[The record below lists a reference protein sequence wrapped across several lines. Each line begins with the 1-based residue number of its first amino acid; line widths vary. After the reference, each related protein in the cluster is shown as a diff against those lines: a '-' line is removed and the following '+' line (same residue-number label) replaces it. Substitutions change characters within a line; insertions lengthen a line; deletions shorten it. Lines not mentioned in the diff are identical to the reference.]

1 MNIVI
6 QPRTLSG
13 RVVIPPSKSISHRAL
28 ICAALAKGESE
39 ITGVLQC
46 EDIDAT
52 TEALTALGAE
62 IRTENGVTYVKGI
75 EKAPE
80 YAEKGEPCRKI
91 FAFSLSYAVQSVFC
105 LEGGMWAGCPL
116 PPRLAWKQCLPAAES
131 SLHGR

>member
-80 YAEKGEPCRKI
+80 YAEINCRESGSTLTFI
-91 FAFSLSYAVQSVFC
+91 IPV
-105 LEGGMWAGCPL
+105 
-116 PPRLAWKQCLPAAES
+116 AAA
-131 SLHGR
+131 LGV

>member
-75 EKAPE
+75 EKAPNT
-80 YAEKGEPCRKI
+80 
-91 FAFSLSYAVQSVFC
+91 
-105 LEGGMWAGCPL
+105 
-116 PPRLAWKQCLPAAES
+116 PR
-131 SLHGR
+131 

>member
-6 QPRTLSG
+6 QPCTLSG

-80 YAEKGEPCRKI
+80 YAEINCRE
-91 FAFSLSYAVQSVFC
+91 SGSTLSSSFR
-105 LEGGMWAGCPL
+105 L
-116 PPRLAWKQCLPAAES
+116 PPRLAWKQCSPAAES
-131 SLHGR
+131 SLHDR

>member
-62 IRTENGVTYVKGI
+62 IRTETASPMSRVS
-75 EKAPE
+75 
-80 YAEKGEPCRKI
+80 RR
-91 FAFSLSYAVQSVFC
+91 
-105 LEGGMWAGCPL
+105 L
-116 PPRLAWKQCLPAAES
+116 PNTPR
-131 SLHGR
+131 

>member
-46 EDIDAT
+46 EDID
-52 TEALTALGAE
+52 LSL
-62 IRTENGVTYVKGI
+62 IHI
-75 EKAPE
+75 S
-80 YAEKGEPCRKI
+80 EPTRR
-91 FAFSLSYAVQSVFC
+91 S
-105 LEGGMWAGCPL
+105 
-116 PPRLAWKQCLPAAES
+116 
-131 SLHGR
+131 